1 VSKAFTK
8 ESEQGG
14 AGELDEDEGAALPS
28 LPAGAKNYITPEGYA
43 RLKAELLH
51 LMDVER
57 PQVTDAVHWAAK
69 NGDRSENGDYIYGK
83 QRLRQIDR
91 RIRFLGKRLEIAE
104 VVDCSIHAGSEQIFF
119 GAQVEYDEE
128 DISAGTIR
136 PRCVRIVGVDEA
148 DTQQGQVSWVSPIAR
163 VLLKAREGD
172 SLRLPTPTG
181 EKRIEVCTVTYPC
194 AP

>member
-1 VSKAFTK
+1 MSKAFTK
-8 ESEQGG
+8 EADFE
-14 AGELDEDEGAALPS
+14 GEDDEGLALPA

-43 RLKAELLH
+43 RLQAELLQ
-51 LMDVER
+51 LIDVER
-57 PQVTDAVHWAAK
+57 PQVTEVVHWAAK

-91 RIRFLGKRLEIAE
+91 RIRFLSKRLEIAE
-104 VVDCSIHAGSEQIFF
+104 VVDCRVHHGSEQIFF
-119 GAQVEYDEE
+119 GAQVQYEEE

-136 PRCVRIVGVDEA
+136 PRCVRIVGIVEA

-163 VLLKAREGD
+163 VLLKARAGD

-181 EKRIEVCTVTYPC
+181 EKHIEVCTVTYPC
-194 AP
+194 KP